1 MEIFAFWFHKN
12 DAIKLIAG
20 EFDCSNGTNMGKTT
34 KTDSKFLRR
43 WRRIVESVEV
53 MGIQRGCCGIFL
65 VLIILFGCIVANI
78 IPNL

>member
-12 DAIKLIAG
+12 DAIKLIPG
-20 EFDCSNGTNMGKTT
+20 EIIRSNGMKVGKTT
-34 KTDSKFLRR
+34 RTDSKFVRR

-53 MGIQRGCCGIFL
+53 MGIQRGCCGMFL
-65 VLIILFGCIVANI
+65 VLIILFGCIIANI